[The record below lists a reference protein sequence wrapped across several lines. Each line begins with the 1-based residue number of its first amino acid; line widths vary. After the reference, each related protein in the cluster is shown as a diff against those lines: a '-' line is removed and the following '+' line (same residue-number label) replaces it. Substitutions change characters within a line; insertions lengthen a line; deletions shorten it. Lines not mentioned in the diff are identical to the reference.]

1 MIVSSSFSLDVRD
14 KRRALHVRI
23 SGHLDGP
30 ILAGNDLLGALER
43 RSGGLMVVDLSRVES
58 VDTEGLEALERL
70 VAKADAERVK
80 LRIVAPYGTRVRRAL
95 DLLHFP
101 NFVVVRETVVRALRF
116 GR

>member
-1 MIVSSSFSLDVRD
+1 MIVSPSFDLDFRE

-23 SGHLDGP
+23 AGQLDGP
-30 ILAGNDLLGALER
+30 ILVSDELITALAR
-43 RSGGLMVVDLSRVES
+43 RSGGLMVLYLAKVQTVN
-58 VDTEGLEALERL
+58 TEGLEALERL
-70 VAKADAERVK
+70 VAKADAARVK

-101 NFVVVRETVVRALRF
+101 NFVVVRENLVRALRF